1 MIRRISR
8 VLAAGAFLVLGSC
21 TGEEPPDPV
30 PEGCVDTA
38 NPVKV
43 GGIFTLSFGPS
54 VELEHAAAR
63 QMYVFASEVNN
74 ACGILG
80 TPERGRAMAVIAKDG
95 QDQPSVA
102 RSLMPGF
109 LETEKVAFMIG
120 AGGSEPSI
128 PAADRAVDNDTPF
141 GVFFALSDALSG
153 CTSDQLADPKVARE
167 SSPVYEKS
175 RLRCWKHDGLSLRA
189 GGTATQL
196 ARVAA
201 DWIRGPDS
209 GLKDVKTAAVIGR
222 YDGLGI
228 PASDGFVE
236 AFSNGNRTVT
246 SRIIYTP
253 NTGKDVFKQKIQELV
268 QGDPELI
275 VGIWRVG
282 ELKAFMQAWVELDQQ
297 PDFVKPSHWD
307 TLRFVHLGTL
317 NDQYADTGAKAVTIL
332 SERAVVISAAHNPES
347 EGFARW
353 VALNRSY
360 DPDFAFSTHTE
371 AKAYDML
378 MILSLAM
385 AKAGTTDGPAI
396 AAQIDAI
403 TNPPGQKY
411 YPGQF
416 QQARD
421 ALLRGEDIDYECA
434 FGDCDFDEHTREPLV
449 VPYSISAISREGV
462 LEPPRNVLWQD
473 R

>member
-1 MIRRISR
+1 MIHRVSR
-8 VLAAGAFLVLGSC
+8 ALAAGAFLVLGSC
-21 TGEEPPDPV
+21 TGEAPPEPA
-30 PEGCVDTA
+30 PEGCVDAA

-80 TPERGRAMAVIAKDG
+80 TPERGRAMAVIVKDG
-95 QDQPSVA
+95 QDQPSVS
-102 RSLMPGF
+102 RSLMPGL
-109 LETEKVAFMIG
+109 LETEQVAFMIG
-120 AGGSEPSI
+120 AGGSEPTI
-128 PAADRAVDNDTPF
+128 PAADRAVDNGTPF

-153 CTSDQLADPKVARE
+153 CTSDQLADTKVAKV
-167 SSPVYEKS
+167 SSPVYERS
-175 RLRCWKHDGLSLRA
+175 RLSCWQHDGMSLRA

-201 DWIRGPDS
+201 DWITGQSS
-209 GLKDVKTAAVIGR
+209 GLRELKTAAVIGR

-236 AFSNGNRTVT
+236 AFATGDRSVT
-246 SRIIYTP
+246 ARIIYTP
-253 NTGKDVFKQKIQELV
+253 NTGKDVFKQKILELV

-297 PDFVKPSHWD
+297 EDFVKPSHWD
-307 TLRFVHLGTL
+307 TVRFVHLGTL
-317 NDQYADTGAKAVTIL
+317 NDHYADTGAKSVAIM
-332 SERAVVISAAHNPES
+332 SERSVVISAAHNPDS

-360 DPDFAFSTHTE
+360 DPDFAFSAHTE
-371 AKAYDML
+371 TKAYDML

-385 AKAGTTDGPAI
+385 AKAGTTEGPAI
-396 AAQIDAI
+396 ATEINAI
-403 TNPPGQKY
+403 TNPPGRKF
-411 YPGQF
+411 YPGEF

-421 ALLRGEDIDYECA
+421 ALLRGEEIDYECA
-434 FGDCDFDEHTREPLV
+434 FGDCDFDEYTREPLI
-449 VPYSISAISREGV
+449 VPYTISGVSSEGA
-462 LEPPRNVLWQD
+462 LESPTKVLWQD